1 MESPNLINYEY
12 DDFEQAK
19 IARDTIKD
27 LIETYGGVLKQRN
40 YYQYL
45 VEYYK
50 LLNKDVGEQE
60 FYD

>member
-1 MESPNLINYEY
+1 MESTNLINYEY

-50 LLNKDVGEQE
+50 LLNKDVGEQD
-60 FYD
+60 FCD

>member
-1 MESPNLINYEY
+1 MESTNLIIYEY